1 MARERSKAGE
11 RPLRRRVASRRPRK
25 TLLIFCEGER
35 TEPEYLN
42 ALKRQPSV
50 RDVAVVDLRVVT
62 GHGRSAPRALV
73 ALATAARSRALDED
87 AEIDEFWC
95 VFDVEWPE
103 NHPGLEDAIKEAER
117 NGIEVA
123 VSNPCFEL
131 WLILHLRNHSAWLAT
146 ADACRLRQRLDGSAG
161 KGIDAA
167 KYMLLIGDAVRRAMR
182 LDEQHHRNGTHFPD
196 TNPSSGMHRLLAAV
210 EPAK

>member
-1 MARERSKAGE
+1 MARERHKSGG
-11 RPLRRRVASRRPRK
+11 RPLKRRVATRKPRK
-25 TLLIFCEGER
+25 TFLVFCEGKR

-50 RDVAVVDLRVVT
+50 RDVAAVDLRVVT
-62 GHGRSAPRALV
+62 GHGRSAPRALAAV
-73 ALATAARSRALDED
+73 AVDARSRAIDED

-103 NHPGLEDAIKEAER
+103 NHPGLQDAIEEARR
-117 NGIEVA
+117 NSVQVA

-131 WLILHLRNHSAWLAT
+131 WLILHFRDQSAWLDT
-146 ADACRLRQRLDGSAG
+146 AEACRLRQRLDGSTD

-167 KYMLLIGDAVRRAMR
+167 RYMPLTAVAARRAAQ
-182 LDEQHHRNGTHFPD
+182 LDERHLQNGTRFPD
-196 TNPSSGMHRLLAAV
+196 TNPSSGIHRLLAAI
-210 EPAK
+210 ER